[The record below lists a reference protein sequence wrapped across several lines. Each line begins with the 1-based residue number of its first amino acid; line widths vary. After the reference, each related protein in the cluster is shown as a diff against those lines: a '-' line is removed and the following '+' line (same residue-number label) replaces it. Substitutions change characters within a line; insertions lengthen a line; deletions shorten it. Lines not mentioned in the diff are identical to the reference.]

1 MRAREF
7 QGFVKRIVDMF
18 SSQAIVTLALLRIQ
32 EKEHKVTAIMM
43 MIQLVCLCGS
53 KLKLL
58 IVEKCGGT
66 VYSGVFFFFVFHTK
80 SGTTKNDKNG
90 SSDIAY

>member
-1 MRAREF
+1 
-7 QGFVKRIVDMF
+7 MF

-58 IVEKCGGT
+58 KLLIVGKCGGT
-66 VYSGVFFFFVFHTK
+66 LYSGVFSFLFSTQNQVPQIMIRM
-80 SGTTKNDKNG
+80 GPV
-90 SSDIAY
+90 I

>member
-1 MRAREF
+1 
-7 QGFVKRIVDMF
+7 MF

-32 EKEHKVTAIMM
+32 EREHKVTAIM

-53 KLKLL
+53 KLFRPF
-58 IVEKCGGT
+58 EKCGGT
-66 VYSGVFFFFVFHTK
+66 LYSGVFFFFVFHTK
-80 SGTTKNDKNG
+80 SGTTNNDTNG